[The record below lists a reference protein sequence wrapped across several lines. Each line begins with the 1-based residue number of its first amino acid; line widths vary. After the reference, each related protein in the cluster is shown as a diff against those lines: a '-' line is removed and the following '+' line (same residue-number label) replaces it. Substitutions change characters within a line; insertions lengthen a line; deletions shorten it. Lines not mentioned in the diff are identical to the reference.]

1 MLDGPKAQ
9 PICLCMT
16 DLASF
21 PDGFRALI
29 VGASGG
35 VGRALTTQLVDHSRC
50 AEVFAASRSGVDIAG
65 AQSLSINYDD
75 PGSVEDAVL
84 AAAEQGPLHLVI
96 VASGVLVDDAGRGP
110 EKSWR
115 QIDADHMMDVFKINT
130 LGPAL
135 VARSAL
141 DTLAKGDKTA
151 PEKAVFA
158 ALSARVGSISDNR
171 LGGWH
176 SYRASKAALN
186 QILKTCAIELARK
199 RPHAACI
206 GLHPGTVDTSL
217 SEPFQGNVPDGK
229 LFTPAYSA
237 GRLLQVVDQ
246 VTAEQSGCVFDWAG
260 DIIDP

>member
-1 MLDGPKAQ
+1 MLDGVGAQ
-9 PICLCMT
+9 PICRSMT
-16 DLASF
+16 DLATF
-21 PDGFRALI
+21 PEGFRALI

-35 VGRALTTQLVDHSRC
+35 VGRALTTQLVDHPRC
-50 AEVFAASRSGVDIAG
+50 AEVFAASRSD
-65 AQSLSINYDD
+65 
-75 PGSVEDAVL
+75 
-84 AAAEQGPLHLVI
+84 
-96 VASGVLVDDAGRGP
+96 GVLVDDAGRGP

-141 DTLAKGDKTA
+141 GTLAKGDKSA

-229 LFTPAYSA
+229 LFTPEYSA
-237 GRLLQVVDQ
+237 GRLLQVIDQ

>member
-1 MLDGPKAQ
+1 MAHL
-9 PICLCMT
+9 T
-16 DLASF
+16 SF
-21 PDGFRALI
+21 PEGYRALV

-35 VGRALTTQLVDHSRC
+35 VGRALTEHLAADSRC
-50 AEVFAASRSGVDIAG
+50 GAVFAASRAGLDIPGVTALRLDFADPD
-65 AQSLSINYDD
+65 SI
-75 PGSVEDAVL
+75 EAAVS
-84 AAAEQGPLHLVI
+84 AASSDGPLHLVI
-96 VASGVLVDDAGRGP
+96 VASGVLVDEAGRGP

-115 QIDADHMMDVFKINT
+115 QIDPEHMAEVFRVNT
-130 LGPAL
+130 IGPAL
-135 VARSAL
+135 VARAAL
-141 DTLAKGDKTA
+141 DALAKGSKDA

-206 GLHPGTVDTSL
+206 GLHPGTVDTRL

-229 LFTPAYSA
+229 LFTPDCSA
-237 GRLLQVVDQ
+237 GRLLEVIDGIG
-246 VTAEQSGCVFDWAG
+246 AAQSGQVFDWAG
-260 DIIDP
+260 EQIDP